1 MTTRLPMAQ
10 ERVICWLSEGQPITR
25 DQSPPNRWWR
35 RDGAH
40 MFHVVGK
47 ASVYALV
54 CAGKVR
60 MEEVVGEP
68 GTSHRLVLTDCH
80 PEPRDG

>member
-1 MTTRLPMAQ
+1 
-10 ERVICWLSEGQPITR
+10 
-25 DQSPPNRWWR
+25 
-35 RDGAH
+35 